1 MRAPLFLFMK
11 KFLCFVVTIMIAGAV
26 SPAFSG
32 TTILNGSGATFPAP
46 LYQRWAA
53 QFHKEHPTMAVNYQG
68 IGSGAGVNN
77 FLKGLTDFCASD
89 VAMSDPEIAKM
100 KEGVI
105 MIPATAGTIVFSYNL
120 PEVPTLN
127 LSREAYVGILLG
139 NITSWNDPIIL
150 KNNPSMQ
157 SLTNLPPITVVSRS
171 DGSGTTALL
180 TGHLAAIS
188 PEFAQKVGI
197 GRSVKW
203 PVGLSGKGNDGV
215 TALIKQ
221 TRGSFGYMEFGF
233 AKNNQLPMVVLEN
246 KAGELV
252 APSLTSG
259 AASLATI
266 QLPQNLRDFA
276 YDPIGRDN
284 YPITGFSWIILK
296 KEYSSEKK
304 LAVQE
309 FMKYALTTGQLIAPE
324 LGYLP
329 LPAHVVQKAEEA
341 LAALK

>member
-1 MRAPLFLFMK
+1 MK
-11 KFLCFVVTIMIAGAV
+11 KTIFFAVVLVMLAIMATSHA
-26 SPAFSG
+26 

-53 QFHKEHPTMAVNYQG
+53 QFHQEHPAIAVNYQG

-77 FLKGLTDFCASD
+77 FTKGLTDFCASD
-89 VAMSDPEIAKM
+89 VAMSDPEIAKV

-139 NITSWNDPIIL
+139 KITAWNDPLII
-150 KNNPSMQ
+150 KNNPGIAALS
-157 SLTNLPPITVVSRS
+157 NLPPISVVTRS

-188 PEFAQKVGI
+188 PEFAEKVGV

-233 AKNNQLPMVVLEN
+233 AKNNQLPMVTLEN

-252 APSLTSG
+252 APSPASG

-266 QLPQNLRDFA
+266 QLPQNLRDFS
-276 YDPIGRDN
+276 YDPKGRDN
-284 YPITGFSWIILK
+284 YPITGFTWIILK
-296 KEYSSEKK
+296 KEYPTEKK
-304 LAVQE
+304 TALQD
-309 FMKYALTTGQLIAPE
+309 FMNYALTTGQLIAPQ

-329 LPAHVVQKAEEA
+329 LPANVVQKAQEA
-341 LAALK
+341 LTSLK

>member
-1 MRAPLFLFMK
+1 MK
-11 KFLCFVVTIMIAGAV
+11 KILFFAIALMIAGV
-26 SPAFSG
+26 LPAWSG
-32 TTILNGSGATFPAP
+32 TTVLNGSGATFPAP

-53 QFHKEHPTMAVNYQG
+53 QFKKEHPTVAVNYQG

-77 FLKGLTDFCASD
+77 FIKGLTDFCASD
-89 VAMSDPEIAKM
+89 VAMSDEEIAKL
-100 KEGVI
+100 KQGVI

-120 PEVPTLN
+120 PEIPSLS

-139 NITSWNDPIIL
+139 KITTWKDPLIL
-150 KNNPSMQ
+150 KNNPAIAA
-157 SLTNLPPITVVSRS
+157 LTDLPPITVVTRS

-188 PEFAQKVGI
+188 PEFAEKVGV

-215 TALIKQ
+215 TSLIKQ

-233 AKNNQLPMVVLEN
+233 AKNNQLAMVLLEN
-246 KAGELV
+246 KAGEFV
-252 APSLTSG
+252 APSLASG
-259 AASLATI
+259 AAALATI
-266 QLPQNLRDFA
+266 QLPSNLRDFA

-284 YPITGFSWIILK
+284 YPITGFTWIILK
-296 KEYSSEKK
+296 KEYPADKK
-304 LAVQE
+304 AALQD
-309 FMKYALTTGQLIAPE
+309 FMTYALTAGQLVAPQ

-329 LPAHVVQKAEEA
+329 LPANVVEKAKEA
-341 LAALK
+341 LAGLK